1 LTIENIQEYQKN
13 FENNP
18 AIKQYYEIM
27 KEMANADYEAIR
39 IEKTVYVNETVAEY
53 TARYEKSKKTMN
65 DFKDSK
71 LTEEIRDRIS
81 DDIVSVT
88 MKS

>member
-1 LTIENIQEYQKN
+1 
-13 FENNP
+13 
-18 AIKQYYEIM
+18 M

-53 TARYEKSKKTMN
+53 TTRYEKSKKTMD

-71 LTEEIRDRIS
+71 LTEEIRARIS